1 MSDTFLDW
9 PQPSSI
15 IQDLPVAYTEVDSKG
30 ILRVVNEAAC
40 RLHDLPAEELIGRA
54 IWEFLPVD
62 EAGRSRTDFFH
73 AMESGEDLPP
83 VRRSLLR
90 ADGEFRT
97 HELHRRM
104 MRDSDG
110 TPIGMCCA
118 TFDVSEV
125 EAAHKETK
133 RTKLWLE
140 SVVEAIPQAII
151 VTDALGFVRFINP
164 AAERLIGR
172 SAEEVLGQQ
181 IEKGMPILRAVSV
194 TKKPLSFRMALNEP
208 WNGDVDIVSRQYG
221 NITVWLSAS
230 PIVEKET
237 GYTNG
242 VVLVLRSSP
251 VGKNDPP
258 PRAPAPDP
266 ENAREK
272 YVS

>member
-1 MSDTFLDW
+1 
-9 PQPSSI
+9 
-15 IQDLPVAYTEVDSKG
+15 VAYTEVDSKG
-30 ILRVVNEAAC
+30 IFRIVNEAAC
-40 RLHDLPAEELIGRA
+40 RLHDVPAEELIGHS
-54 IWEFLPVD
+54 IWEFMPLD

-104 MRDSDG
+104 LRDSDG
-110 TPIGMCCA
+110 TPVGMCCA

-133 RTKLWLE
+133 QTKLWLE

-172 SAEEVLGQQ
+172 SAHEVLGQQ
-181 IEKGMPILRAVSV
+181 IEKGMPILRAVSLS
-194 TKKPLSFRMALNEP
+194 KKPLSFRMALNEP
-208 WNGDVDIVSRQYG
+208 WNGDVEIVSRQHG

-251 VGKNDPP
+251 VGTNNPP
-258 PRAPAPDP
+258 LQEPAAGLQIQS
-266 ENAREK
+266 EKQAR
-272 YVS
+272 